1 MTFTLDQMAYE
12 GLLGNPNI
20 TEEVIDTLLSSSPN
34 KWILGATARSEK
46 ANEAQLELVYKKSK
60 SYDVLY
66 NLAGNPK
73 TPVHILETLFK
84 EHKEEVCGNTQIPNH
99 LVSKIT
105 QVKKL
110 SKKAQEDFDMCCFS
124 LASNPA
130 LSDKKD
136 QLILAKKMSEPEH
149 LFLNPNLH
157 LEVFEYLYNSEIT
170 GGRSIVRCKYFSEK
184 HAKVILNSDDDGGLI
199 EWAKYDVLSTQFCPK
214 DIVLKARK
222 DGSERER
229 VAAFSNMSV
238 PIDYAN
244 IDYMDLPLI
253 LGLIQRDDLPEELFI
268 KIAELEAPPTD
279 NKAANKW
286 YSEIKHDLSRKNVP
300 LSVLE
305 ILFSQGVVAPSNPN
319 LSEEMLEHC
328 ITKGG
333 VWDRRFALGN
343 PKISLAKIK
352 GYLGLEEKQSDVPKA
367 KPFYEL
373 PDWYR
378 HLVNAFWQLNYKEEV
393 WTESPVPRIFIPEL
407 TDAIG
412 PKDEIIGVIG
422 GYFYKSDLGDQR
434 IEEGYA
440 QPIVQIDL
448 GMLSKKT
455 DINFGD
461 KILQVWG
468 DEDDWG
474 QGGSALCE
482 EVDREQVIERPD
494 TCCIDVQL
502 PEHLKNANQYDQAVA
517 CFDWSDSFYANNLG
531 LRAPFFITG
540 LDDAG
545 LNVRLV
551 NIQQREILSKK
562 IAELNLSKKKI
573 EEYYERNSSQEF
585 TNEINALK
593 NVQKFR
599 LQTSFGNFNE
609 ENLVEFLEEFDDDF
623 DYDEYEDEEVI
634 LGSGEWIPL
643 MTLCGPLDD
652 VIEDFYSIFY
662 SRTMDGKFRYKAMAH
677 RWCY

>member
-12 GLLGNPNI
+12 ALLSNPNI

-34 KWILGATARSEK
+34 KWILEATADSEK
-46 ANEAQLELVYKKSK
+46 ANEAQLELVYKGSK

-66 NLAGNPK
+66 NLARNPK
-73 TPVHILETLFK
+73 TPVHILESLFK
-84 EHKEEVCGNTQIPNH
+84 EHKQQVCENTQIPKH

-110 SKKAQEDFDMCCFS
+110 SKKTQEDFDRSCFF
-124 LASNPA
+124 LARNPA

-136 QLILAKKMSEPEH
+136 QLILAKKMSEPEN

-157 LEVFEYLYNSEIT
+157 SEVFEYIWASGVT
-170 GGRSIVRCKYFSEK
+170 QWASSFTASKSFSEN
-184 HAKVILNSDDDGGLI
+184 HAIMMLTSDDEMIRAAVVRSQHG
-199 EWAKYDVLSTQFCPK
+199 PK
-214 DIVLKARK
+214 DVVLKARK
-222 DGSERER
+222 DSSGRVRE
-229 VAAFSNMSV
+229 AAFTNPLFSINYADL
-238 PIDYAN
+238 DYT
-244 IDYMDLPLI
+244 DLSAI
-253 LGLIQRDDLPEELFI
+253 LGVVRRDDVPEEVLI
-268 KIAELEAPPTD
+268 KIAELEFPSHSD
-279 NKAANKW
+279 
-286 YSEIKHDLSRKNVP
+286 IKFVLARKNVP

-305 ILFSQGVVAPSNPN
+305 ILFSQGEVAPSNPN

-328 ITKGG
+328 ITKGSD
-333 VWDRRFALGN
+333 WDRRFALGN

-352 GYLGLEEKQSDVPKA
+352 SYLGLEENQSDVSKA

-378 HLVNAFWQLNYKEEV
+378 QLANSIDQFDYKEEV

-448 GMLSKKT
+448 EMLSKKT
-455 DINFGD
+455 GINFGD

-482 EVDREQVIERPD
+482 EVDRGKVIERPD

-502 PEHLKNANQYDQAVA
+502 PEHLKNADQYNQATA
-517 CFDWSDSFYANNLG
+517 CFDWSDSFYVNNLG

-551 NIQQREILSKK
+551 NIQQREILTKK
-562 IAELNLSKKKI
+562 LAELDLSKQKI
-573 EEYYERNSSQEF
+573 EEYYESNSFQEF
-585 TNEINALK
+585 TNEINALSD
-593 NVQKFR
+593 VQEFG
-599 LQTSFGNFNE
+599 LQTSFGNFNK

-623 DYDEYEDEEVI
+623 DHDEYEDEEI
-634 LGSGEWIPL
+634 ISGSGEWIPL

-662 SRTMDGKFRYKAMAH
+662 SRTMDGEFRYKAMAH

>member
-12 GLLGNPNI
+12 ALLGNPNI

-34 KWILGATARSEK
+34 KWILEATADSEK

-66 NLAGNPK
+66 NLARNPK
-73 TPVHILETLFK
+73 TPVHIVETLFK
-84 EHKEEVCGNTQIPNH
+84 EYKDQVCENTQIPNH
-99 LVSKIT
+99 LISKIT

-110 SKKAQEDFDMCCFS
+110 SKKAQEDFDRSCFS
-124 LASNPA
+124 LARNPA

-136 QLILAKKMSEPEH
+136 QLILAKKMSKPEN

-157 LEVFEYLYNSEIT
+157 GEVFEYLWASGVTQWASSFTDSKN
-170 GGRSIVRCKYFSEK
+170 FSEK
-184 HAKVILNSDDDGGLI
+184 HAIIMLTSDDEMIRAAVVRSQHG
-199 EWAKYDVLSTQFCPK
+199 PK
-214 DIVLKARK
+214 DVVLKARK
-222 DGSERER
+222 DSSGRVRE
-229 VAAFSNMSV
+229 AAFKNPLFSINYADL
-238 PIDYAN
+238 DYT
-244 IDYMDLPLI
+244 DLSAI
-253 LGLIQRDDLPEELFI
+253 LGVVRRDDVPEEVLI
-268 KIAELEAPPTD
+268 KIAELEFPSHSD
-279 NKAANKW
+279 
-286 YSEIKHDLSRKNVP
+286 IKFVLARKNVP

-305 ILFSQGVVAPSNPN
+305 ILFSQGEVAPSNPN

-328 ITKGG
+328 ITKGSD
-333 VWDRRFALGN
+333 WDRRFALGN

-573 EEYYERNSSQEF
+573 EEYYERNSPQEF
-585 TNEINALK
+585 TNEINALS
-593 NVQKFR
+593 NVQEFR

-623 DYDEYEDEEVI
+623 DHDEYEDEEVI

-662 SRTMDGKFRYKAMAH
+662 SRTMDGEFRYKAMAH